1 VGHANGLASE
11 SAGTHNKK
19 ERIGTASGAPR
30 RLPPKLLVIQLQNIR
45 VNGKIRAREVRVIL
59 ASNGEQM
66 GVMKIQDALRKAAE
80 LGLDLVE
87 VAPMAEPPVCRIV
100 DFGKFKYE
108 QAKQEKDKKHNA
120 AARMKEIKF
129 RVNIDQHDYE
139 TKLRH
144 AEEFLDKGNK
154 VRVLLQFRG
163 REMAHQELGHELI
176 AKVKRDLIDMAVVE
190 QEPKLQG
197 KTMLMTLAALPAA
210 KRRRR
215 FFSEHDLQ
223 HRDGE
228 PESDVEEDSEPV
240 ETT

>member
-1 VGHANGLASE
+1 
-11 SAGTHNKK
+11 
-19 ERIGTASGAPR
+19 
-30 RLPPKLLVIQLQNIR
+30 
-45 VNGKIRAREVRVIL
+45 VRVIL
-59 ASNGEQM
+59 AASGDQL

-87 VAPMAEPPVCRIV
+87 VAPGAEPPVCRIV

-108 QAKQEKDKKHNA
+108 QAKQDKDKKHNA
-120 AARMKEIKF
+120 ASRMKEIKF

-176 AKVKRDLIDMAVVE
+176 AKVKKDLAEMAVVE
-190 QEPKLQG
+190 QEPKMQG

-210 KRRRR
+210 KRKRH
-215 FFSEHDLQ
+215 FFSVHDKL
-223 HRDGE
+223 HSEEGE
-228 PESDVEEDSEPV
+228 EKDVEEEEEDSEEDSEAV
-240 ETT
+240 ESR

>member
-1 VGHANGLASE
+1 
-11 SAGTHNKK
+11 
-19 ERIGTASGAPR
+19 
-30 RLPPKLLVIQLQNIR
+30 
-45 VNGKIRAREVRVIL
+45 
-59 ASNGEQM
+59 M

-87 VAPMAEPPVCRIV
+87 VAPGAEPPVCRIV

-108 QAKQEKDKKHNA
+108 QSKHDKDKKQNA
-120 AARMKEIKF
+120 ASRMKEIKF

-144 AEEFLDKGNK
+144 AEEFLEKGNK

-163 REMAHQELGHELI
+163 REMAHQDLGHKLI
-176 AKVKRDLIDMAVVE
+176 AKVKRDLVEMAVVE
-190 QEPKLQG
+190 QEPKMQG
-197 KTMLMTLAALPAA
+197 KTMLMTLASLPPG

-215 FFSEHDLQ
+215 FFSEHDRL
-223 HRDGE
+223 HVEDDA
-228 PESDVEEDSEPV
+228 PETENENEAEDSEPV